1 MLFAL
6 LLCALADW
14 EPNYRAL
21 HDGVPTD
28 ALRTENVELR
38 RDKGSVTLKNG
49 QLGFIKAAS
58 DRPVIAVFTGEGVF
72 RLKPTVAI
80 EANYLAKVTGN
91 PGDEEAFDSAVF
103 FFTDKTYAEWKSQ
116 ATAMPPDPRAA

>member
-6 LLCALADW
+6 LLCALSDW

-21 HDGVPTD
+21 HDGVPTEV
-28 ALRTENVELR
+28 LRTENVELR

-49 QLGFIKAAS
+49 QLGFIKAAL

-72 RLKPTVAI
+72 RLNRRWRSRRTI
-80 EANYLAKVTGN
+80 
-91 PGDEEAFDSAVF
+91 
-103 FFTDKTYAEWKSQ
+103 
-116 ATAMPPDPRAA
+116 

>member
-14 EPNYRAL
+14 EPSYHAL
-21 HDGVPTD
+21 HDGAPTE

-49 QLGFIKAAS
+49 QLAFIKAAS
-58 DRPVIAVFTGEGVF
+58 DRPVIAVFTGEGIF
-72 RLKPTVAI
+72 RFR
-80 EANYLAKVTGN
+80 G
-91 PGDEEAFDSAVF
+91 F
-103 FFTDKTYAEWKSQ
+103 FLHRCDL
-116 ATAMPPDPRAA
+116 